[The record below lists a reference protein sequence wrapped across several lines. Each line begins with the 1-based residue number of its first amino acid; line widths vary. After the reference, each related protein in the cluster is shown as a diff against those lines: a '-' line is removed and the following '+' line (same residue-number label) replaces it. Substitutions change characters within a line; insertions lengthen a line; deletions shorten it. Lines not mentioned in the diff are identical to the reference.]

1 MWKFWG
7 MFGPELQMS
16 AKNVHTSEN
25 VYTMFHFSYVNM
37 LFPDLISALLGHNQ
51 LKAWSVIY
59 FFETKMCDVVITNY

>member
-1 MWKFWG
+1 MWKFWE

-37 LFPDLISALLGHNQ
+37 LFPDLISALLGHN
-51 LKAWSVIY
+51 
-59 FFETKMCDVVITNY
+59 

>member
-1 MWKFWG
+1 MWKFWE

-51 LKAWSVIY
+51 LKAWSFSFISLKPRCV
-59 FFETKMCDVVITNY
+59 ML

>member
-1 MWKFWG
+1 MWKFWE
-7 MFGPELQMS
+7 MFGLELQMS
-16 AKNVHTSEN
+16 AKMSTHLK
-25 VYTMFHFSYVNM
+25 MFILFHLSYVNM